1 MRAIVFKILAC
12 GVCALACAAGAVAQ
26 NLSFK
31 DIERLPAR
39 AADRRVAYG
48 RDPLQFGEL
57 RLPKGRG
64 PHPVAVVVH
73 GGCWYSEYTVSH
85 VRSFAGAL
93 ADAGFATWAVEYRRV
108 GDAGGGWPGTFE
120 DVGRGVDH
128 LRALAREH
136 RLDLGRV
143 VIVGHSAGGQLALWL
158 AARRRLPKGSPLHT
172 PRPLRPRGVVS
183 LAGINDMR
191 AFGQRCG
198 GAVAKLLGGPPES
211 FPERYRQASPA
222 ELLPLGVPQW
232 LIHGTLDTIVPP
244 EQSKDYAAAAGRKG
258 DAVRVSV
265 LGSAGH
271 FDLIAPGSTA
281 WPTVREAALAL
292 AGRGRP
298 DALLWQTRGRARA
311 SERGRS
317 PKSGRRP
324 KS

>member
-1 MRAIVFKILAC
+1 MRAFVLKFLAC
-12 GVCALACAAGAVAQ
+12 GVCALLCAAGARAQ
-26 NLSFK
+26 NLSFQE
-31 DIERLPAR
+31 IERLSARPA
-39 AADRRVAYG
+39 DHRVAYG
-48 RDPLQFGEL
+48 PGPLQFGEL

-73 GGCWYSEYTVSH
+73 GGCWFSQYTVSH

-108 GDAGGGWPGTFE
+108 GDEGGGWPGTFV

-128 LRALAREH
+128 LREIAREH

-143 VIVGHSAGGQLALWL
+143 VFVGHSAGGQLALWL
-158 AARRRLPKGSPLHT
+158 AARPRLPMSSELYT

-191 AFGQRCG
+191 AFGARCDDS
-198 GAVAKLLGGPPES
+198 VSKVLGGPPTA

-232 LIHGTLDTIVPP
+232 LIHGALDSIVPL
-244 EQSKDYAAAAGRKG
+244 ELSKNFRAIAARKG
-258 DAVRVSV
+258 DRVRLSV
-265 LGSAGH
+265 IGSAGH

-281 WPTVREAALAL
+281 WPAVEEAVRSL

-298 DALLWQTRGRARA
+298 PGLLRRTPARARA
-311 SERGRS
+311 SEKGRS

-324 KS
+324 QS

>member
-1 MRAIVFKILAC
+1 MRALVLKILAC
-12 GVCALACAAGAVAQ
+12 GVCALACAAGALAQ

-31 DIERLPAR
+31 EIERLPVR
-39 AADRRVAYG
+39 AADHRVAYG
-48 RDPLQFGEL
+48 RDPLQYGEL

-73 GGCWYSEYTVSH
+73 GGCWLSQYTVSH

-93 ADAGFATWAVEYRRV
+93 TDAGFATWAVEYRRV

-120 DVGRGVDH
+120 DLARGVDH

-143 VIVGHSAGGQLALWL
+143 VFVGHSAGGQLALWL
-158 AARRRLPKGSPLHT
+158 AARPRLPKSAELYT

-191 AFGQRCG
+191 AFGAGCDD
-198 GAVAKLLGGPPES
+198 AVSKFLGGPPAS
-211 FPERYRQASPA
+211 FAGRYRQASPA

-232 LIHGTLDTIVPP
+232 LIHGTLDSIVPL
-244 EQSKDYAAAAGRKG
+244 EQSKTYAAAAGRKG

-281 WPTVREAALAL
+281 WPTVKEAVLAL

-298 DALLWQTRGRARA
+298 RALLWQTRGRARA
-311 SERGRS
+311 SEKGRS
-317 PKSGRRP
+317 PKAGRRP